1 MYPDTPV
8 RGAGLGLR
16 RAHLGPLLDQM
27 PAEIDFME
35 LAPENWLGAGGRL
48 AASLEKIAAKTTF
61 VSHGLLGNFGGHD
74 PIDIEFLDKT
84 AAFMQRYGVRLY
96 GDHMTYCADEGQ
108 LYELLP
114 VPYTPA
120 SAQHMADRIKRIQD
134 HLGQRITAENASYY
148 LTPLQTIPEEEYINR
163 VLEEA
168 DCLLL
173 LDVNN
178 VYVNSRNHNY
188 DPREFLRSL
197 PGERIAYAH
206 IAGHLTTDENIIID
220 THGEAVVDPVWALLD
235 YAYEWFGVFPTLL
248 ERDENIPALDIV
260 LGEVNKIRELQAKHS
275 HSAIEAAEQASA

>member
-8 RGAGLGLR
+8 CGAGLGLR

-220 THGEAVVDPVWALLD
+220 THGEPVIDPVWALLD

-260 LGEVNKIRELQAKHS
+260 LSEVNKIRELQAKHS
-275 HSAIEAAEQASA
+275 HSEIEAAEQASA

>member
-8 RGAGLGLR
+8 CGAGLGLR
-16 RAHLGPLLDQM
+16 RAHLGPLLDHM
-27 PAEIDFME
+27 PDSIDFME
-35 LAPENWLGAGGRL
+35 LAPENWIGAGGRL
-48 AASLEKIAAKTTF
+48 ADSLEQIAAKTTF

-74 PIDIEFLDKT
+74 PLDFDFLDQT
-84 AAFMQRYGVRLY
+84 ADFMRRYNVRLY

-114 VPYTPA
+114 VPYTPE
-120 SAQHMADRIKRIQD
+120 SARHMADRIKRIQD

-148 LTPLQTIPEEEYINR
+148 LSPLQTIPEEVFINQ

-178 VYVNSRNHNY
+178 VFVNSRNHNY
-188 DPREFLRSL
+188 DPRAFLRNL

-206 IAGHLTTDENIIID
+206 IAGHLYTEDDVIID
-220 THGEAVVDPVWALLD
+220 THGEDVIDPVWSLLEF
-235 YAYEWFGVFPTLL
+235 AYEWFGVFPTLL
-248 ERDENIPALDIV
+248 ERDENIPALDVV
-260 LGEVNKIRELQAKHS
+260 LSEVDQIRALQQKHTTPADS
-275 HSAIEAAEQASA
+275 SAERAHA